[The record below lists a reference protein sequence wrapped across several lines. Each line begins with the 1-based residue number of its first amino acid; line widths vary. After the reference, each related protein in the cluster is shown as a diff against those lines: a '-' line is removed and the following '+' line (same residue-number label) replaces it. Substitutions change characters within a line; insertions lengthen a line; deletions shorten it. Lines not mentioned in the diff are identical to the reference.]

1 MPFGLCSAPAT
12 LQMLME
18 RCMGDINLRDCL
30 VYLDIIIFSASF
42 QEHTSHLEAVF
53 ERLQEQN
60 LKLKPSKCEFFRDQ
74 VLYLSHVVF
83 QEGIRTDPAKIEA
96 VKPWPI
102 PKCTKDVRKFL
113 GFTGY
118 YRRFIKGYAAT
129 ARPLNDLLVGYA
141 TNPKAKQKKRR
152 LREKW
157 SSMGW
162 RTASQFW
169 YNHQQTDFPAR
180 PSIYLRDRART
191 GRPSVRIMWLGIMSS
206 VWDMILQWGSTI
218 KVSIELPVAT
228 RHRRDMTEKLLK
240 AALNPNS
247 HTPLSRLPVP
257 RAIQRQHRA
266 YRGYYGP
273 LQRDF
278 FKTCSKW
285 PKWQEVSVDIKILS
299 PEVVRNWPVA
309 IYIY

>member
-1 MPFGLCSAPAT
+1 MYPFSSNVVIDRKKDGSIRFYIDYRKLNSRTRNDVQAIPRIDDTLHLLAGAKYFSKLDLKSGYWQVELKEEDKAKTAFQVGPLGFYECNRMPFGLCSAPAT

-141 TNPKAKQKKRR
+141 TNPKAKQKKTTIARKMKFHGVTNSKPV
-152 LREKW
+152 LIQ
-157 SSMGW
+157 SS
-162 RTASQFW
+162 A
-169 YNHQQTDFPAR
+169 N
-180 PSIYLRDRART
+180 
-191 GRPSVRIMWLGIMSS
+191 
-206 VWDMILQWGSTI
+206 
-218 KVSIELPVAT
+218 
-228 RHRRDMTEKLLK
+228 
-240 AALNPNS
+240 
-247 HTPLSRLPVP
+247 
-257 RAIQRQHRA
+257 
-266 YRGYYGP
+266 
-273 LQRDF
+273 
-278 FKTCSKW
+278 
-285 PKWQEVSVDIKILS
+285 
-299 PEVVRNWPVA
+299 
-309 IYIY
+309 